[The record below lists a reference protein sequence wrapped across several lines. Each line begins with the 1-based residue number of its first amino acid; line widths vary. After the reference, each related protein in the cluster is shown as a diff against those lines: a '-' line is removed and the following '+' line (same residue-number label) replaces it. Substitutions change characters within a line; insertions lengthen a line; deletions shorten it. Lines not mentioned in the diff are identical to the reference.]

1 MPDYVLGMN
10 CKLFAGA
17 AGAALSSLTE
27 LTNVKDVNVGLE
39 AGEADVTTRANSG
52 WRATASTL
60 KESTIEFEMVWKPG
74 DTGFDMFQAAFLANT
89 NVSMAAL
96 TGALATANSDGP
108 YGDWS
113 VTNFS
118 RSEPLEEA
126 ATASVTCKLA
136 VWDAWIEDGVEAA

>member
-1 MPDYVLGMN
+1 MVDYVLGMN

-17 AGAALSSLTE
+17 AGVALASLDE
-27 LTNVKDVNVGLE
+27 ITNVKDVNVNLE

-52 WRATASTL
+52 WRATAATL
-60 KESTIEFEMVWKPG
+60 KEATVEFEMIWKPG
-74 DTGFDMFQAAFLANT
+74 DTGFDLFEAAFLAGT

-96 TGALATANSDGP
+96 TGSLSTANSDGP

-118 RSEPLEEA
+118 RSEPLEEGT
-126 ATASVTCKLA
+126 TASVTCKIA
-136 VWDAWIEDGVEAA
+136 TWDAWIEDGAEAA